1 MYLLFTRDVSI
12 VGGVKE
18 LKKWKIIFLQ
28 PNSTVDIYE
37 DEINAFYLEKI
48 MQLTPRTEHIFKGQF
63 FSILANFD
71 KIGYFYQLL
80 VSAQIYFST
89 HFHEWSTNYM
99 YSACRLSNF
108 VSTV

>member
-48 MQLTPRTEHIFKGQF
+48 MQLTPRTEHIFKMQF
-63 FSILANFD
+63 FSIFAYFA
-71 KIGYFYQLL
+71 KIG
-80 VSAQIYFST
+80 
-89 HFHEWSTNYM
+89 
-99 YSACRLSNF
+99 
-108 VSTV
+108 

>member
-1 MYLLFTRDVSI
+1 MSILFTRDGSI

-18 LKKWKIIFLQ
+18 WKKWKIIFLQ
-28 PNSTVDIYE
+28 PDSTVDIYE

-48 MQLTPRTEHIFKGQF
+48 MQLTPRTEHIFKRQF

-71 KIGYFYQLL
+71 KIGYFHQLL